1 MNNLKPCPFCGGG
14 KITVEKT
21 SINTYYVA
29 ECTQCGARTD
39 VLHREQV
46 FAAWNNRAELT
57 TLSQKPV
64 EPRYENIDC
73 TGLQRY
79 FEPYSPVAVVYRN
92 GQVLPDGSQITGTH
106 DPSTNSFVLDSTPCE
121 VCGNF
126 KHIDCRA
133 DNLQFTAVHC
143 PNCGRRLK
151 AGEG

>member
-1 MNNLKPCPFCGGG
+1 MKYDWKNMTEEQKAQAARCEANLPTHMGTTKEEL
-14 KITVEKT
+14 VE
-21 SINTYYVA
+21 IIRW
-29 ECTQCGARTD
+29 Q
-39 VLHREQV
+39 Q
-46 FAAWNNRAELT
+46 
-57 TLSQKPV
+57 SQKPV

-151 AGEG
+151 DGE